1 MSYLDNRGISK
12 GLRGMRG
19 ENAKKPQHF

>member
-1 MSYLDNRGISK
+1 MSYLDNRGINK